1 MSKGRLLEL
10 DSIRGLAALAVVFY
24 HFFYRYNT
32 LYEHDL
38 AYISFASFGIYGVN
52 LFFMVSG
59 FVIYWTLNRTDNS
72 IDFIVSRFSRLYPVY
87 WFSVILTFFVVFSF
101 GLDGR
106 ETTVLVMFKN
116 FLMFHEYFG
125 VPHVDGVYWTLTL
138 ELTFYFWIFIIFKF
152 GYLRY
157 TELVFSLLVVI
168 SSLYSLGL
176 FSLPDFLKKL
186 LMLKYISFFTAGI
199 CFYKIANDLSDKKTI
214 PILFLCLIST
224 IFTESIKAFVI
235 FFIFYIGFY
244 LATSG
249 RLKVLTFKPLVY
261 LGGISYSLYLTHQ
274 NIGYVI
280 INKTYEYALPPIV
293 GVSFALISTLAL
305 ASLLTKYIE
314 KPALR
319 GIRKINDR
327 K

>member
-24 HFFYRYNT
+24 HFFYRYNS

-38 AYISFASFGIYGVN
+38 AYTSFASYGIYGVN

-59 FVIYWTLNRTDNS
+59 FVIYWTLNRTENA

-87 WFSVILTFFVVFSF
+87 WFSVVLTFIVVFSF

-106 ETTVLVMFKN
+106 ETTVLVMFEN
-116 FLMFHEYFG
+116 FLMFHEYLG

-152 GYLRY
+152 GYLRHA
-157 TELVFSLLVVI
+157 ELVFSLLVIV
-168 SSLYSLGL
+168 SLFYSLGL
-176 FSLPDFLKKL
+176 ISLPDFFKKF
-186 LMLKYISFFTAGI
+186 LMLKYVSFFTAGI
-199 CFYKIANDLSDKKTI
+199 CFYKISNDLSDKKTI
-214 PILFLCLIST
+214 PILCLCLIST
-224 IFTESIKAFVI
+224 IFTESIKAFII
-235 FFIFYIGFY
+235 FLFFYIGFY
-244 LATSG
+244 LAISG
-249 RLKVLTFKPLVY
+249 RLKILTFKPLVY

-274 NIGYVI
+274 NIGYII
-280 INKTYEYALPPIV
+280 INKAYEYDVLPIV
-293 GVSFALISTLAL
+293 GVSFAFIFTLAL

-319 GIRKINDR
+319 GIRKINNR